1 MEIKDQFLERVNKTI
16 KKYKMLRLKDRVIVG
31 VSGGPDSICLFH
43 ILNILK
49 AEYRLKLYA
58 FHLNHKLRGKESD
71 GDEKFVKQ
79 FCQSRKIPGRFKRF
93 AVREYAKKKK
103 LSLEQ
108 AAREIRYKLLEQ
120 ERKRLRCNKI
130 ALGHNANDNTETI
143 IINLTRGTGLTGL
156 CGIPPIRDR
165 IFRPLLETERKAIVN
180 YLKSNQIAYRI
191 DSSNIDWKIP
201 RNFIRIKVLPQLQ
214 KLNPNL
220 IETTTKTATILSGEE
235 NYLKD
240 LTKEIF
246 KRIVIRKSKE
256 GISLDNT
263 ILLSYTLALRRR
275 FLKFLMPALGYDKI
289 EKILEMSENKTVGTL
304 SLTKNLVA
312 NKEYDR
318 IFLGKRVKK
327 TISRNISVPIGKSLA
342 VSDMGIEIQ
351 TKLKQPTNLDLATKD
366 SDTEIFDYDK
376 LSPPFYLRYRQ
387 PGDRFTPFGG
397 SEKKLKE
404 VLIDDKIPERVRSS
418 LPLFCD
424 REGILWILGSR
435 RAERA
440 RIKPETK
447 KFLTVRIE
455 PWKNPPRRI
464 D

>member
-16 KKYKMLRLKDRVIVG
+16 KKYKMLRLKDRVLVG
-31 VSGGPDSICLFH
+31 VSGGPDSICLLQ
-43 ILNILK
+43 ILNKLK
-49 AEYRLKLYA
+49 DEYRLKLYA
-58 FHLNHKLRGKESD
+58 FHLNHKLRDKESD

-79 FCQSRKIPGRFKRF
+79 FYQSQKIHGRIKRF

-165 IFRPLLETERKAIVN
+165 IIRPLLETERKAVVN

-191 DSSNIDWKIP
+191 DSSNVDWKIP
-201 RNFIRIKVLPQLQ
+201 RNFVRTKVLPLLQ

-220 IETTTKTATILSGEE
+220 IETTLKTAAILSGEE
-235 NYLKD
+235 NYFKD

-246 KRIVIRKSKE
+246 KRIVIKKSKN
-256 GISLDNT
+256 GISIDNT
-263 ILLSYTLALRRR
+263 ILLSYNLALRRR

-289 EKILEMSENKTVGTL
+289 EKIMEMSENKTVGTII
-304 SLTKNLVA
+304 LTKNLFA
-312 NKEYDR
+312 NMEYDR
-318 IFLGKRVKK
+318 IYLGKQLKRP
-327 TISRNISVPIGKSLA
+327 INRNILVPIGKSL
-342 VSDMGIEIQ
+342 VISNMGIEVQ
-351 TKLKQPTNLDLATKD
+351 TSLRQPANLNLATKD
-366 SDTEIFDYDK
+366 SNTEIFDYDK
-376 LSPPFYLRYRQ
+376 LTPPFYLRYRQ

-404 VLIDDKIPERVRSS
+404 VLIDDKIPARVRSR

-424 REGILWILGSR
+424 REGILWILGSS

-447 KFLTVRIE
+447 KFLTVKIE

>member
-1 MEIKDQFLERVNKTI
+1 MKVRDEFLERVNKKI
-16 KKYKMLRLKDRVIVG
+16 KKYKMLKLKDRVLVG
-31 VSGGPDSICLFH
+31 VSGGPDSICLLQ
-43 ILNILK
+43 ILNKLK
-49 AEYRLKLYA
+49 AEYGLRLFA

-79 FCQSRKIPGRFKRF
+79 FCQSRKISCRVKRF

-130 ALGHNANDNTETI
+130 ALGHNANDNIETI

-165 IFRPLLETERKAIVN
+165 IIRPLLETERKAILG
-180 YLKSNQIAYRI
+180 YLKSDNITYRV
-191 DSSNIDWKIP
+191 DSSNVDWKIP
-201 RNFIRIKVLPQLQ
+201 RNFVRTKVLPQLQ

-220 IETTTKTATILSGEE
+220 IETTTKTVAILSGEE

-240 LTKEIF
+240 LTREIF
-246 KRIVIRKSKE
+246 KRIVLKKSKN
-256 GISLDNT
+256 GISIDNT
-263 ILLSYTLALRRR
+263 MLLSYNLALRRR

-289 EKILEMSENKTVGTL
+289 EKILEMSENKTVGTI
-304 SLTKNLVA
+304 SLTKKLFA
-312 NKEYDR
+312 NREYDR
-318 IFLGKRVKK
+318 IYFGKPVKRPVN
-327 TISRNISVPIGKSLA
+327 RNISIPIGKSFA
-342 VSDMGIEIQ
+342 VGDMGIEIQ
-351 TKLKQPTNLDLATKD
+351 TSLKPANLNLANKDLN
-366 SDTEIFDYDK
+366 TEIFDYDK
-376 LSPPFYLRYRQ
+376 LTPPFYLRYRQ

-404 VLIDDKIPERVRSS
+404 VLIDDKIPARARAR

-455 PWKNPPRRI
+455 PWKNPLQKI